1 MKKNSKKVVNG
12 VLAAG
17 IILGGGTTALLA
29 NPQTTF
35 AALGDQADVY
45 YSDENPGK
53 GEITISQ
60 SNTEDNPAYVSGYL
74 GQYFKGYAHKSATG
88 VWQYHV
94 DGYGD
99 KEGVYN
105 TVTDGQTLRVYMSE
119 GKQQGAFD
127 ILVHIKENTGTDN
140 DSNTGTTKPS
150 TGTDNDSNTGT
161 TKPSTGTD
169 NDSNTDTTK
178 PSTGTDN
185 DSNTGTTK
193 PSTGTDNDSNTGA
206 TKPSTGT
213 DNDSNT
219 GATKPSTG
227 TDNDSNTGATKP
239 STGTDNDSNTGA
251 TKPSTGTDN
260 DSNTGATKPSTGTDN
275 DSNTGATKPSTGT
288 DKVEN
293 NTVKNSNHTQT
304 DSDQKA
310 KKYSGDKLPKTGDS
324 DSIYTMPIIGTILL
338 LVAGAAAYINRKFI
352 FGNK

>member
-150 TGTDNDSNTGT
+150 TGTDNDSNTG
-161 TKPSTGTD
+161 
-169 NDSNTDTTK
+169 
-178 PSTGTDN
+178 
-185 DSNTGTTK
+185 
-193 PSTGTDNDSNTGA
+193 
-206 TKPSTGT
+206 
-213 DNDSNT
+213 
-219 GATKPSTG
+219 
-227 TDNDSNTGATKP
+227 
-239 STGTDNDSNTGA
+239 
-251 TKPSTGTDN
+251 
-260 DSNTGATKPSTGTDN
+260 
-275 DSNTGATKPSTGT
+275 ATKPSTGT